1 MEVVISDVHRC
12 ASDESAGSSCRREA
26 PQCLVQE
33 SRRPGRGRCA
43 SAFCYVGNSISRR
56 LIIIKVQLVLLFVLC
71 AVIMVTAVLTWR
83 LSMKATEKSINQ
95 MSAQLREDV
104 TRCAVSQLRDL
115 LTATA
120 ISTKSLSA
128 VLHSQIQS
136 FSREAMGSSVLS
148 LLWTTFSA
156 YENATA
162 TYVMS
167 AEGLVVGYRRTGPE
181 VALLNS
187 PMAVAIPAPLS
198 DPLSLNYA
206 YIPDNVTGM
215 PRYDGPL
222 VKQCAIG
229 SCPDPLDRTVYTA
242 PLIPVLSSPVWLVGR
257 SLPAAKLSIVTSI
270 GNVEEP
276 VISMIASLKN
286 HAGTTSAVLA
296 IVFSARKLQPFL
308 QSSSPV
314 QRYKGRM
321 FISVG
326 KDINILSASHGPLF
340 TPPTDPTHPTLARP
354 SFLSAMQSSDYV
366 ISGAAR
372 FLNSTFGEQIFMSSI
387 TTETVLGQGYGMYY
401 INSMP
406 LMFEGL
412 KLLVTLAVPRD
423 EFRGEIE
430 HSRRYGLIITMIIV
444 IVMFVVGG
452 LAMCMSTTVVSR
464 RLSDQEKGLDEAAAT
479 NKALAQEL
487 SRLTSTGVSTWPE
500 VDMGTPL
507 EKVRTILKGL
517 TPGHVLTRSQLQQL
531 QELIT
536 ADDLH
541 RPQFLASMQ
550 SSAGMDVFQSRT
562 SRGKIQVDRE
572 TGQWIEII
580 ATGRRSPTDRPS
592 RRSTLSHTGMSPGVN
607 WEGRMSRL
615 GASLSINLPV
625 SAQDSQ
631 DGLDYLPLPG
641 ALKAVRGLS
650 LVGRRS
656 LSMDHVSTRSSSLGS
671 VSSEAL
677 LWDLAGD
684 RAPPDGDGTG
694 HPDPD
699 PPPAGDAADADEVSV
714 KSIRLYSAAVQ
725 MGPGVDPQTF
735 EQLQRV
741 VLAAVPVTGHPEV
754 DSTHAG
760 GAHRNGLGDSGSA
773 SPHPETSLLHGL
785 RASADVQAPESHR
798 RLWSASRVAKKYK
811 GPARD
816 GTSQGKGGGQGGD
829 SRTRNIVP
837 LTVTVDGGDG
847 DGALPGGISGED
859 GQNVEI
865 RLLRKLGSWEFDTL
879 ALAAAVG
886 DQLLPLVG
894 YSMFFRMG
902 LIQEYGLPKHKLMN
916 FLYQVSRGMGDHPYH
931 NAIHVSDVS
940 ASLFHLLTQ
949 GGVGDHLCAIDKLA
963 ALCAA
968 LIHDYKHPGVNNDFL
983 NRTREDLATIYND
996 QSPLENFHLAEAFH
1010 LLYTNEHCNFLKVL
1024 TTSQFVEFRR
1034 TVIAMVLAT
1043 DLKQHFVTMDQFKAR
1058 ISQNTPWDA
1067 NKDSDRALLLQIS
1080 LKIADIGHSAKPLAT
1095 HLEWSSRVTE
1105 EFYKQ
1110 GDLEMAANLAVSPFM
1125 DRHTNNMPKSQVRPA
1140 RSPICLYTNGFR
1152 TLIIMCTTCTLS

>member
-1 MEVVISDVHRC
+1 MPGARVR
-12 ASDESAGSSCRREA
+12 
-26 PQCLVQE
+26 LVCVQ
-33 SRRPGRGRCA
+33 P
-43 SAFCYVGNSISRR
+43 
-56 LIIIKVQLVLLFVLC
+56 VQL
-71 AVIMVTAVLTWR
+71 
-83 LSMKATEKSINQ
+83 Q
-95 MSAQLREDV
+95 
-104 TRCAVSQLRDL
+104 DL

-148 LLWTTFSA
+148 LLWTTFSTH
-156 YENATA
+156 ENATA

-198 DPLSLNYA
+198 DPLSFNYG

-222 VKQCAIG
+222 VKQCVIG
-229 SCPDPLDRTVYTA
+229 SCPDPLDRTVYMA
-242 PLIPVLSSPVWLVGR
+242 PVLPALSSPVWLVGR
-257 SLPAAKLSIVTSI
+257 SLPAAKLSIVAAI
-270 GNVEEP
+270 GDIREP
-276 VISMIASLKN
+276 VINVISSLKN
-286 HAGTTSAVLA
+286 HAGATSAVLA
-296 IVFSARKLQPFL
+296 MVFSARRLQPFL

-321 FISVG
+321 FISAG
-326 KDINILSASHGPLF
+326 KDFNILSASHGPLF
-340 TPPTDPTHPTLARP
+340 TPPTDPTLARP

-430 HSRRYGLIITMIIV
+430 HSRRDGLIIAMVIV
-444 IVMFVVGG
+444 IVMFVMGG
-452 LAMCMSTTVVSR
+452 LAMCISTTVVSR

-487 SRLTSTGVSTWPE
+487 RRLTSTEVSTWPE

-562 SRGKIQVDRE
+562 SSGKIQVDRE
-572 TGQWIEII
+572 TGRWIEIL
-580 ATGRRSPTDRPS
+580 ATGRRSPTDRSS
-592 RRSTLSHTGMSPGVN
+592 RRSPPLSLDHTGPPPGVN
-607 WEGRMSRL
+607 RAGRMSRS
-615 GASLSINLPV
+615 GASLAINLPV

-631 DGLDYLPLPG
+631 EGLDDLPLPG
-641 ALKAVRGLS
+641 ALKAVRGMS
-650 LVGRRS
+650 LLGRKS
-656 LSMDHVSTRSSSLGS
+656 FSMDDVSTRSSPVGS

-677 LWDLAGD
+677 LWDPAGGG
-684 RAPPDGDGTG
+684 APPDGDDAG

-699 PPPAGDAADADEVSV
+699 PPPAGDVADAGEVSV

-725 MGPGVDPQTF
+725 MGPGLDPQTF

-760 GAHRNGLGDSGSA
+760 GAHTNSLGDSGSA
-773 SPHPETSLLHGL
+773 SPHPETSLLHGI
-785 RASADVQAPESHR
+785 RASADVQAPESPR
-798 RLWSASRVAKKYK
+798 RLWSASRVANKHK

-816 GTSQGKGGGQGGD
+816 GTSQVNGGGKGGY
-829 SRTRNIVP
+829 SSTRNIVP

-902 LIQEYGLPKHKLMN
+902 LIQDYGLPVHKLMN

-1043 DLKQHFVTMDQFKAR
+1043 DLKQHFVAMDQFKAR
-1058 ISQNTPWDA
+1058 ISQNIPWDA
-1067 NKDSDRALLLQIS
+1067 HKDSDRALLLQIS

-1125 DRHTNNMPKSQVRPA
+1125 DRHTNNVPKSQ
-1140 RSPICLYTNGFR
+1140 LGFFQF
-1152 TLIIMCTTCTLS
+1152 LAMPLFEAWVKAFPKSIMLLSYMSANIDHWKREI